1 MKTCAGSLLLI
12 LLVPVLLA
20 SCAPQRMYYWGDY
33 STTLYR
39 SRKDPCE
46 ENLLKHKQALE
57 NIIQKSEEQNLR
69 VPPGVYAELGYVYFR
84 QNATDTAVK
93 YFLMEEQTYPES
105 GIFMERLVQAAKAR
119 AADTAEEENTPKDAA
134 KK

>member
-1 MKTCAGSLLLI
+1 MKTCVGSLLLL

-20 SCAPQRMYYWGDY
+20 SCASQRMYYWGDY
-33 STTLYR
+33 STTLYH
-39 SRKDPCE
+39 SRKVPCE
-46 ENLLKHKQALE
+46 GNLLKHTQALE

-93 YFLMEEQTYPES
+93 YFLLEEQTYPES
-105 GIFMERLVQAAKAR
+105 RIFMERLVQAARAR
-119 AADTAEEENTPKDAA
+119 AADTAEEENAQEDAA
-134 KK
+134 KE